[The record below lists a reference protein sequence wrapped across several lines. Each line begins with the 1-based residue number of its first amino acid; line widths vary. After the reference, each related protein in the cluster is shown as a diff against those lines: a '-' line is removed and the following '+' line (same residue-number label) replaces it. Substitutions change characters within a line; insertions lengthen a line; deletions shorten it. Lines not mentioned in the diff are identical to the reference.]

1 MSKCIK
7 DLYDYDLVKKCSKCK
22 IVKLKSNFYKD
33 RTKNDGYRPSCR
45 ICTNQ
50 YYCDNQ
56 TRILN
61 NQKIYNKNN
70 RSKINTYERLKRKND
85 SNFNLF
91 CNIRH
96 RTKYAFE
103 SQTIE
108 KINDLIGCS
117 NYFFRKW
124 IIHQLYGDMSLEN
137 YGKIWCLDH
146 CYPLSKIKENELNK
160 YTNWIN
166 IRPMYKKD
174 NISKGSKI
182 DNRLYLMQEIKAK
195 YFMKLNNDQQGVN

>member
-1 MSKCIK
+1 MDELKN
-7 DLYDYDLVKKCSKCK
+7 CSKCNM
-22 IVKLKSNFYKD
+22 INSKSNFYKD
-33 RTKNDGYRPSCR
+33 RTTNDGYRPSCK

-50 YYCDNQ
+50 YYYDNRN
-56 TRILN
+56 RILDN
-61 NQKIYNKNN
+61 HKIYNKIN
-70 RSKINTYERLKRKND
+70 RSKINAYERQKRKND
-85 SNFNLF
+85 PNFNLF

-96 RTKYAFE
+96 RTKYAFN
-103 SQTIE
+103 SQTIG

-124 IIHQLYGDMSLEN
+124 IIHQLYGYMSLEN

-160 YTNWIN
+160 YTNWVN
-166 IRPMYKKD
+166 IRPMYIKD

-182 DNRLYLMQEIKAK
+182 DNRLYLLQ
-195 YFMKLNNDQQGVN
+195 